1 MCARFWLRACGG
13 AFRGSSHPGEPS
25 RRLAPRSPG
34 PRTSPPHLPFQS
46 RVRSHLWAQSWCW
59 ARGVPASCGL
69 FLSSSAKSVNFCPLY
84 SGPMVCRRGE
94 LGSAC
99 KPRATS
105 TLLEGT
111 YLRYCVANHERAP
124 RDSCLGHKRLERVSE
139 LAHHLARDTL
149 PRGHEFVL
157 SVRMCCV
164 NTSLVLP
171 RPRAKEG

>member
-25 RRLAPRSPG
+25 RRLAPRSSG

-94 LGSAC
+94 FKKVPVSLAPHSQ
-99 KPRATS
+99 
-105 TLLEGT
+105 
-111 YLRYCVANHERAP
+111 YLRAHKGEGRVRTCGTASRTTREPHETVASVMNGWSAFLSWRI
-124 RDSCLGHKRLERVSE
+124 
-139 LAHHLARDTL
+139 TL
-149 PRGHEFVL
+149 PAIRSPEATN
-157 SVRMCCV
+157 SY
-164 NTSLVLP
+164 
-171 RPRAKEG
+171 